1 MRRRLFRWVLPA
13 LAAVFAAV
21 PGCRGQRPEA
31 KPFTVV
37 PVSAG
42 IWMLTG
48 EGGNIAL
55 AVGSDTTLLV
65 DTDYARSA
73 PRLAEAIR
81 GLTRRPVHYVLDTH
95 WHADHAEGNAA
106 LAAAGAVIV
115 AQENTRARLS
125 TEQVMRGHHF
135 PPPPPAARPTISF
148 RDTFTFRLGGGNDA
162 LVTWV
167 GPAHTDGD
175 VIVFFKKAN
184 VIHTGDL
191 TCYYAYPFF
200 DEERG
205 VAAHG
210 QGDVAALS
218 RQHPDAGAYGDDGE
232 RFGLRPLPQA
242 ARNGGKD
249 GCQGREDPAEK
260 ATSHTRSAG
269 EGGAVRPGT
278 GRTRG
283 DAVRQGRCIVG
294 PPGSQVNEN
303 GRTTARGQAHPRVLA
318 AGAQG

>member
-21 PGCRGQRPEA
+21 PGCLGQRPEA

-42 IWMLTG
+42 VWMLTG

-73 PRLAEAIR
+73 PGLAEAIR
-81 GLTRRPVHYVLDTH
+81 GLTQRPVHYVLDTH

-148 RDTFTFRLGGGNDA
+148 RDSFTLHLGGANDA

-175 VIVFFKKAN
+175 VIVYFRKAN

-200 DEERG
+200 DEESGADIRG
-205 VAAHG
+205 MVTAV
-210 QGDVAALS
+210 DRIAALANDS
-218 RQHPDAGAYGDDGE
+218 TRIIGGHGPLATRADLLQYRDMLRTIVGRVAEQKAAGRTVAQVIASKPTAEFDARWA
-232 RFGLRPLPQA
+232 
-242 ARNGGKD
+242 
-249 GCQGREDPAEK
+249 
-260 ATSHTRSAG
+260 
-269 EGGAVRPGT
+269 RPGT
-278 GRTRG
+278 MPADTLVALIYRNLRP
-283 DAVRQGRCIVG
+283 R
-294 PPGSQVNEN
+294 PG
-303 GRTTARGQAHPRVLA
+303 A
-318 AGAQG
+318 